1 MGGCPQE
8 DAEPMRI
15 PAFLA
20 SVIVLAGCNA
30 GLEDPLHAT
39 GSTTILTSSDHAAL
53 ITTNVEQGTVTR
65 VDTET
70 GVTHEIEVG
79 GEPSR
84 LARAGDSVVVS
95 LRTER
100 ALAVLTRDG
109 DTLSLDRTVSTG
121 AEPVGVVADEDGTRV
136 YVAASTSGVVQE
148 FDAQSWELLREFAIE
163 GEPRWL
169 ALKPGLDALYVG
181 SAFGGTISTVS
192 LDDGSVTTSQPPR
205 IVGALPSN
213 GGEVDLTPRITGDL
227 AVDPEGKYLAVPVLY
242 VDNSTV
248 GDPAS
253 IPGQGYYVQDSGG
266 RFRPSVAILP
276 LGPDGA
282 IHTDEGEAVDLN
294 VFDAD
299 GTQWNSYPTSVT
311 IAADKSALLVTM
323 EASDA
328 VVVIDG
334 NDIGRPARS
343 TPSLGGAAPPDNIF
357 GQRINVIV
365 KSAGGPRGAAF
376 LADGS
381 AFVHQ
386 FLDGSVASV
395 PLEDARGKFDGQGAA
410 ALGTTGTGSIMD
422 AAQLFS
428 GEQLAVSTSPFSA
441 EQAEIE
447 LGRRLFY
454 SAEGSSMSQQ
464 GAGVSCSTCHFE
476 GRNDGLNW
484 PFQEPLGPRQ
494 TPSLAGVVSL
504 TAPVTWTSGV
514 PSVYAEV
521 MATSF
526 DRMGG
531 SPSINDALAVEA
543 YVDWTREVDV
553 PAADDNSA
561 EVLRGKAIFERED
574 VACADC
580 HSGVA
585 FTDNEAYSMYGE
597 DAVTTR
603 SLLGIAASAPYFHD
617 GSAPDLRSVVLRAD
631 DGSMGDTSMLSDA
644 QVDDLV
650 SYLETL

>member
-1 MGGCPQE
+1 
-8 DAEPMRI
+8 MRPPSI
-15 PAFLA
+15 LA
-20 SVIVLAGCNA
+20 IAALVAGCSG
-30 GLEDPLHAT
+30 GLDDPLHAT
-39 GSTTILTSSDHAAL
+39 GSTTVLSSSDHQAL
-53 ITTNVEQGTVTR
+53 ITANVDQGTVTR
-65 VDTET
+65 LDPET
-70 GVTHEIEVG
+70 GDRSEIEVG

-84 LARAGDSVVVS
+84 LARVGDRVVVS
-95 LRTER
+95 RR
-100 ALAVLTRDG
+100 SGRSLAVLTESG
-109 DTLSLDRTVSTG
+109 DQLEFERSVDTG

-148 FDAQSWELLREFAIE
+148 FDAQTWELLREFAVA

-169 ALKPGLDALYVG
+169 ALKPGMKALYVG
-181 SAFGGTISTVS
+181 SAFGGNLSTID
-192 LDDGSVTTSQPPR
+192 LDDGSVTASKPPR
-205 IVGALPSN
+205 IVGTLPSS
-213 GGEVDLTPRITGDL
+213 GEEVELTPRITGDL

-266 RFRPSVAILP
+266 RFRPSLSILP
-276 LGPDGA
+276 LDADGV
-282 IHTDEGEAVDLN
+282 IHADEGEAIDLN

-299 GTQWNSYPTSVT
+299 GAQWNSYPTSVT
-311 IAADKSALLVTM
+311 IAADKTTLLVTM

-334 NDIGRPARS
+334 TD
-343 TPSLGGAAPPDNIF
+343 LGGRSRASAASRGPVPENTF
-357 GQRINVIV
+357 GQRVHVLV
-365 KSAGGPRGAAF
+365 KGGRGPRGAAF

-386 FLDGSVASV
+386 FLDDDVA
-395 PLEDARGKFDGQGAA
+395 PLPIEGAQEKFTAQDAA
-410 ALGTTGTGSIMD
+410 AFGRTGTGSIMD
-422 AAQLFS
+422 AL
-428 GEQLAVSTSPFSA
+428 QLAVGEPQAVSEPPFGPD
-441 EQAEIE
+441 QGEIA

-454 SAEGSSMSQQ
+454 SAEGTSMSQE

-484 PFQEPLGPRQ
+484 PFGEPLGPRQ

-521 MATSF
+521 LATSF

-531 SPSINDALAVEA
+531 APSEAQARAVEA

-553 PAADDNSA
+553 PHAGDESEA
-561 EVLRGKAIFERED
+561 VLRGKAIFERAD
-574 VACADC
+574 VGCAEC
-580 HSGVA
+580 HRGVA
-585 FTDNEAYSMYGE
+585 LTDNQPYSMYGE

-617 GSAPDLRSVVLRAD
+617 GSAPDLRSVVLRAN
-631 DGSMGDTSMLSDA
+631 DGSMGDTSSLNEG

-650 SYLETL
+650 AYLRTL